1 MESVGYAKVLGEEFW
16 KKHGEKLS
24 EKAQKQA
31 EDMAEAERIKRKDP
45 SVIGELIKRLEA
57 KMLPVPGT
65 EILLS
70 KTEFTVGEW
79 KLYWK
84 AEGYPEWQ
92 QPDPKEFMQTDE
104 HPVVKVS
111 WNDAMKFCEWLSK
124 VSGKRWRLPKEAEWD
139 AAGSGNSVGS
149 AGTANRGGGGG
160 GSGEDGNSGGRG
172 GDGAVFIWSW

>member
-1 MESVGYAKVLGEEFW
+1 MKVLGEEFW

-79 KLYWK
+79 KLYLK
-84 AEGYPEWQ
+84 AEGYPETTTTTT
-92 QPDPKEFMQTDE
+92 ETTTTTTE
-104 HPVVKVS
+104 TT
-111 WNDAMKFCEWLSK
+111 
-124 VSGKRWRLPKEAEWD
+124 LPK
-139 AAGSGNSVGS
+139 SSLPP
-149 AGTANRGGGGG
+149 
-160 GSGEDGNSGGRG
+160 
-172 GDGAVFIWSW
+172 